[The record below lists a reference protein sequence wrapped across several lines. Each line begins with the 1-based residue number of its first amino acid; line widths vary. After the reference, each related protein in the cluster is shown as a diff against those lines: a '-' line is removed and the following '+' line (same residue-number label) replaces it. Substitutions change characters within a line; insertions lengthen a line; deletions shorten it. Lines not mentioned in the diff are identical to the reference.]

1 MYQTILLF
9 SIISI
14 FACNN
19 TKEISGSDFKS
30 IRFGTG
36 GGFTGEVITY
46 ELGSD
51 GQLNLLGQDKTKFHK
66 NLDKNVVKQIFD
78 DANAVKNYKF
88 NTPGNLYS
96 FLELVW
102 QDSTN
107 KITWSVGS
115 SEVSIDV
122 TKLHGKLISLTK

>member
-19 TKEISGSDFKS
+19 TKEISGSDVKT

-46 ELGSD
+46 EISSD
-51 GQLNLLGQDKTKFHK
+51 GQLNLLGPDKTKFHK
-66 NLDKNVVKQIFD
+66 NVDKKID
-78 DANAVKNYKF
+78 SKF
-88 NTPGNLYS
+88 S
-96 FLELVW
+96 MM
-102 QDSTN
+102 
-107 KITWSVGS
+107 
-115 SEVSIDV
+115 
-122 TKLHGKLISLTK
+122 LIR